1 MLLRYPY
8 GDVRSM
14 NIQVCQTHM
23 ARLEGKQIEFP
34 DHYEIRYQ
42 LAPLKMFD
50 QSLLVN
56 TFPSSMI
63 SDHHRPLRCVSW
75 KPAEL
80 PKVGDTFIAKVTWFT
95 REGVI
100 YLQKTNSKFELE
112 AIRLY
117 LNSQF
122 EGSSPTRADLICT
135 PRNPCIV
142 RYQSNIYKDGSWL

>member
-34 DHYEIRYQ
+34 DHYEIRNQ
-42 LAPLKMFD
+42 LAPLKMFN

-56 TFPSSMI
+56 IFPSSMI
-63 SDHHRPLRCVSW
+63 SDHHRPLRCVTW

-95 REGVI
+95 KEGVI

-112 AIRLY
+112 AIRLC
-117 LNSQF
+117 LNDKYK
-122 EGSSPTRADLICT
+122 ESSSTKADLLYT
-135 PRNPCIV
+135 SGNPCIV
-142 RYQSNIYKDGSWL
+142 R

>member
-1 MLLRYPY
+1 
-8 GDVRSM
+8 
-14 NIQVCQTHM
+14 
-23 ARLEGKQIEFP
+23 
-34 DHYEIRYQ
+34 
-42 LAPLKMFD
+42 MFN

-95 REGVI
+95 KEGII

-117 LNSQF
+117 LNNQF
-122 EGSSPTRADLICT
+122 EGYSPTRADLICT
-135 PRNPCIV
+135 PGNPCIA
-142 RYQSNIYKDGSWL
+142 RYKSNIIQRRL

>member
-1 MLLRYPY
+1 
-8 GDVRSM
+8 M

-34 DHYEIRYQ
+34 EHYAIRNQ
-42 LAPLKMFD
+42 LAPKNLV
-50 QSLLVN
+50 QSLMN
-56 TFPSSMI
+56 TFLSPPSLI
-63 SDHHRPLRCVSW
+63 CDHHHPLRCESW

-80 PKVGDTFIAKVTWFT
+80 SKVGDTFIAKVTWFT
-95 REGVI
+95 KEGII

-122 EGSSPTRADLICT
+122 EGSTPTRTDLICT
-135 PRNPCIV
+135 PGNPCIV
-142 RYQSNIYKDGSWL
+142 RYKSNIYKRCFGYLLFYFILRL

>member
-1 MLLRYPY
+1 
-8 GDVRSM
+8 M

-23 ARLEGKQIEFP
+23 ARLEEKQIEFP
-34 DHYEIRYQ
+34 DHYKIRNQ
-42 LAPLKMFD
+42 LAPFN

-95 REGVI
+95 KEGII
-100 YLQKTNSKFELE
+100 YLQKTDSKFELE
-112 AIRLY
+112 AIRLC
-117 LNSQF
+117 LNDKYES
-122 EGSSPTRADLICT
+122 SSPTRADLLCT
-135 PRNPCIV
+135 TGNPCIV
-142 RYQSNIYKDGSWL
+142 RYNSNIIQRRL